1 VAEAAR
7 QPVAAVM
14 HAEAGKHAPTAVVR
28 LAATRRPTIQAARA
42 PLRVMQQRHMQ
53 LLHIV
58 AAADIPAVVAVDMP
72 VAAADVSN
80 L

>member
-1 VAEAAR
+1 
-7 QPVAAVM
+7 
-14 HAEAGKHAPTAVVR
+14 
-28 LAATRRPTIQAARA
+28 
-42 PLRVMQQRHMQ
+42 MQQRHMQ